1 MADVEFK
8 WDREGAERLLESTGP
23 ILKRKAD
30 AVAAAAS
37 LAPASRASMERVTP
51 RSTSSPEMRHISISW
66 LSLIRRRPKISCV
79 TSLTRPA
86 FTELVMA
93 RAMLTP
99 M

>member
-37 LAPASRASMERVTP
+37 LHRPGAASWR
-51 RSTSSPEMRHISISW
+51 
-66 LSLIRRRPKISCV
+66 LIRDDVLAAKMSRGKK
-79 TSLTRPA
+79 PA
-86 FTELVMA
+86 P
-93 RAMLTP
+93 TP
-99 M
+99 AALDSR